1 MVGQYRKGQ
10 KLPRKIQVPAEQI
23 PGVPGFPRQD
33 DGKERPGTIR
43 QILPQPRHLIFP
55 APIVLDMKPAR
66 PAHTAVRKAVVPP
79 FFPARPSRADTFT
92 ESVIREMTRLSL
104 RHNAINLAQGFPDF
118 PCPAELKTAA
128 CTAVN
133 EDYNQYAITWGA
145 KDLRTELAK
154 RVKHYNGMD
163 YDPETEIT
171 VTCGSTEA
179 MMVSMLAVI
188 QPGDEVIVPEP
199 FYENYGPDTRISG
212 AVPRYIHL
220 ENDFSI
226 NEEAWKAAFTRK
238 SRAIIINTPNNPTGK
253 VFSKKELRF
262 IADLCIDHNMVAI
275 TDEIYEHIL
284 YDGKKHVS
292 IGALDGMRDR
302 TITIGSFSKTYSV
315 TGWRVGY
322 TLAGQEITARIRKIH
337 DFLTVGAPAPL
348 QQACVAALRLPESY
362 YRELAQ
368 DYDRKRKILYNGL
381 RTAGFSCELP
391 EGAYY
396 IFTDIAESGMSDV
409 DFARHLVETA
419 GVAAVPGSSFYHEG
433 GETKLRFTFSK
444 KDETLH
450 EACRR
455 LKKTGLR

>member
-1 MVGQYRKGQ
+1 
-10 KLPRKIQVPAEQI
+10 
-23 PGVPGFPRQD
+23 
-33 DGKERPGTIR
+33 
-43 QILPQPRHLIFP
+43 
-55 APIVLDMKPAR
+55 MKPAR
-66 PAHTAVRKAVVPP
+66 SGAPEPERKGGADP

-104 RHNAINLAQGFPDF
+104 QHNAINLAQGFPDF
-118 PCPAELKTAA
+118 PCPAGLKTAA
-128 CTAVN
+128 CGAVN

-145 KDLRTELAK
+145 KNLRDALAN
-154 RVKHYNGMD
+154 RVTQYNHMD
-163 YDPETEIT
+163 FNPETEIT

-179 MMVSMLAVI
+179 MMASMLAVI

-199 FYENYGPDTRISG
+199 FYENYGPDTQISG
-212 AVPRYIHL
+212 AVPKYVRL
-220 ENDFSI
+220 GDDFSI
-226 NEEAWKAAFTRK
+226 DEEAWKAAFTKK
-238 SRAIIINTPNNPTGK
+238 SRAIILNTPNNPTGK
-253 VFSKKELRF
+253 VFTRSELRF

-292 IGALDGMRDR
+292 IAALDGMRDR

-322 TLAGQEITARIRKIH
+322 ALAGMEITARIRKIH

-348 QQACVAALRLPESY
+348 QQACVAALELPESY
-362 YRELAQ
+362 YRELAG

-381 RTAGFSCELP
+381 RKAGYSCQLP

-396 IFTDIAESGMSDV
+396 IFTDIAESGMNDV
-409 DFARHLVETA
+409 DFARKLVETA

-444 KDETLH
+444 KDETLI

-455 LKKTGLR
+455 LETAGLG

>member
-1 MVGQYRKGQ
+1 MR
-10 KLPRKIQVPAEQI
+10 
-23 PGVPGFPRQD
+23 
-33 DGKERPGTIR
+33 
-43 QILPQPRHLIFP
+43 
-55 APIVLDMKPAR
+55 PAR
-66 PAHTAVRKAVVPP
+66 PAHTAVGKTVATP
-79 FFPARPSRADTFT
+79 FFPARPSRANTFT

-118 PCPAELKTAA
+118 PCPPELKTAA
-128 CTAVN
+128 CDAVN

-145 KDLRTELAK
+145 KDLRDALAA
-154 RVKHYNGMD
+154 RVKHYNGMAF
-163 YDPETEIT
+163 DPEAEIT

-179 MMVSMLAVI
+179 MMASMLAVI

-199 FYENYGPDTRISG
+199 FYENYGPDAQISG
-212 AVPRYIHL
+212 AVPRYVHL
-220 ENDFSI
+220 EDDFSLS
-226 NEEAWKAAFTRK
+226 EEAWKAAFTRK

-322 TLAGQEITARIRKIH
+322 ALAGEEITARLRKIH

-362 YRELAQ
+362 YRKLAQ

-381 RTAGFSCELP
+381 KNAGFSCELP

-396 IFTDIAESGMSDV
+396 IFTDIAEFGMTDIA
-409 DFARHLVETA
+409 FARNLVETA

-455 LKKTGLR
+455 LEKVRIS